1 MAGVGFCEFEGSLTG
16 ILATEKKTDSMTSQE
31 FIARWQNNDLTE
43 RAGAQAHFDDLCDLL
58 GVEKPRQPG
67 EYQFEYGAKKA
78 SGGDGWADVWKKGCF
93 GWENKKPGRDLK
105 AALKQLTDYAPNLE
119 SPPLLVVCDRER
131 IEIHTVFNGYPD
143 EPRTIGLQDIGL
155 AENLQTLR
163 WLFTDQEKLRPL
175 KSTAAITEEAAGT
188 FADLAEAMGGRG
200 LEPKSVAHF
209 LIQCLFCMY
218 AEDEGLLPGNVFTH
232 LLQHAGTDT
241 ARAGG
246 RLAELFKAMRKGGD
260 YGDHAIAHFNGGLFN
275 TIAVPSLEKSDLT
288 ILATA
293 AAEMDWRAIEPAI
306 FGTLFER
313 GLNPAKRSQL
323 GAHFTDAITIMRLI
337 DPVITIPLRLEWE
350 AATAEIAALMGKR
363 AKDKGKGERT
373 KKYNEADALF
383 KTHLERLK
391 NFRVLDP
398 ACGSGNFL
406 YLALKTLKDLEKQAN
421 TDAEIMG
428 LQRQIGIEVSPSN
441 VLGLEIEPYA
451 AELARVTVWIGE
463 IQWMRKNGYELNRN
477 PILKPLDTI
486 ENRDALIG
494 SAGPD
499 SSDLGA
505 RQGGVNAALP
515 TTEAQWPKADVII
528 GNPPF
533 LGGSKL
539 LRELGETYQG
549 KLWAVFKNR
558 VPGGADL
565 VTYWFEKARA
575 QIQSG
580 KAQRAGLVATNSIR
594 GGANRKVLE
603 RILSDIIQ
611 GTDANHG
618 ERHGNDHIR
627 HAQTGGETQGGGL
640 CTGASGG
647 GGAGDS
653 RRAGRTSDEN
663 LFGQRTG
670 EDAGTDTDRFGGT
683 EMDDRHIAG
692 RGSLAGDENLLLTS
706 PPSTYNLVIF
716 NAWGDE
722 PWVNEGAAVRVSLIC
737 FARRG
742 EGLPVMLDGKPVG
755 EIYAD
760 LTASVGNAG
769 DLDLTQAK
777 PIRENTSICFMG
789 SSKKAAFDIP
799 GDLARNWLKLPN
811 PNGEPNSHVVFPWAN
826 GLDIARRPRDM
837 WIIDFGTDKPET
849 EAALY
854 ESPFQHALTHVKPER
869 EKNNRESYRRFW
881 WKHAEP
887 RPGMRRA
894 LIGITRYIATPAIA
908 KHRLF
913 AWFETMVLPDQQLL
927 VIARS
932 DNATFGVLHSR
943 FHELWALRMGTS
955 LEDRP
960 RYTPTTTFET
970 FPFPVGVLLPGPA
983 LEIPPNPP
991 FSKGGNNRNPPLKK
1005 GGRGDFDPDIR
1016 FPAIAEAA
1024 KALNTYRENWLNPPD
1039 WVEWEQTEEEKA
1051 AGFPPRPVAKPGHEA
1066 DLKKRTLTNLY
1077 NQRPSWLDNAHKT
1090 LDKAVA
1096 VAYGWT
1102 DYTPEWPDEEILKRL
1117 LKLNLGM

>member
-1 MAGVGFCEFEGSLTG
+1 
-16 ILATEKKTDSMTSQE
+16 MTSQE

-105 AALKQLTDYAPNLE
+105 LALKQLTDYAHNLE

-143 EPRTIGLQDIGL
+143 EPRTIWLQDIGL
-155 AENLQTLR
+155 VENLQTLR
-163 WLFTDQEKLRPL
+163 WLFTDTEKLRPL

-200 LEPKSVAHF
+200 LEPKGVAHF

-232 LLQHAGTDT
+232 LLQHAGTDS

-275 TIAVPSLEKSDLT
+275 TIAVPSMDKSDLT
-288 ILATA
+288 TLATA

-350 AATAEIAALMGKR
+350 AAKAEIATLMGRR

-477 PILKPLDTI
+477 PILKPLETI

-494 SAGPD
+494 SVGPD

-575 QIQSG
+575 QIETG

-603 RILSDIIQ
+603 RILSD
-611 GTDANHG
+611 
-618 ERHGNDHIR
+618 
-627 HAQTGGETQGGGL
+627 
-640 CTGASGG
+640 
-647 GGAGDS
+647 
-653 RRAGRTSDEN
+653 
-663 LFGQRTG
+663 
-670 EDAGTDTDRFGGT
+670 
-683 EMDDRHIAG
+683 DRHIAG
-692 RGSLAGDENLLLTS
+692 GRGLAGDENLLLTS
-706 PPSTYNLVIF
+706 PPTANLAIF
-716 NAWGDE
+716 DAWGDL
-722 PWVNEGAAVRVSLIC
+722 PWWDHTGAAVRVSLIC
-737 FARRG
+737 FAKWG

-760 LTASVGNAG
+760 LTAKGSSTGS
-769 DLDLTQAK
+769 LDLNQAK
-777 PIRENTSICFMG
+777 TLAENQGVSFQG
-789 SSKKAAFDIP
+789 SQKIGAFDIP
-799 GDLARNWLKLPN
+799 GELARSWLKCQN
-811 PNGEPNSHVVFPWAN
+811 INGKPNSDVVKPSWN
-826 GLDIARRPRDM
+826 GLDLTRRPRDG
-837 WIIDFGTDKPET
+837 WIIDFGTDMPED
-849 EAALY
+849 EAMFY
-854 ESPFQHALTHVKPER
+854 EVPFDYVVGHVKPER
-869 EKNNRESYRRFW
+869 ETNGDKIVRVNW
-881 WKHAEP
+881 WRHGRP
-887 RPGMRRA
+887 RPEMRSK
-894 LIGITRYIATPAIA
+894 LKGLPRYIATAHVS
-908 KHRLF
+908 KHRIF
-913 AWFETMVLPDQQLL
+913 IQIPATVLPDKMLI
-927 VIARS
+927 VVARS
-932 DNATFGVLHSR
+932 NNVTFGILQSR
-943 FHELWALRMGTS
+943 FHELWALGKCTWMGVGN
-955 LEDRP
+955 DP

-970 FPFPVGVLLPGPA
+970 FPFPEGVLLPGPA
-983 LEIPPNPP
+983 QEIPPNPP
-991 FSKGGNNRNPPLKK
+991 FSKGG
-1005 GGRGDFDPDIR
+1005 RGI
-1016 FPAIAEAA
+1016 
-1024 KALNTYRENWLNPPD
+1024 
-1039 WVEWEQTEEEKA
+1039 
-1051 AGFPPRPVAKPGHEA
+1051 
-1066 DLKKRTLTNLY
+1066 
-1077 NQRPSWLDNAHKT
+1077 SM
-1090 LDKAVA
+1090 
-1096 VAYGWT
+1096 
-1102 DYTPEWPDEEILKRL
+1102 L
-1117 LKLNLGM
+1117 LK